1 MVAWKIG
8 LWRRQSP
15 PFQQIRQH
23 FVRFLFEG
31 ESCGRSAGNVV
42 GKNRVSC
49 YCQGQERKRVPY
61 YCLLMLLLQQQQRN
75 VRHWFLLRFQIWC
88 HSIQL
93 SISGIILPNLVSV
106 HFKLYQH
113 LHCCVPLTAKLFL
126 ALQNLTST
134 PDSVH
139 VTRTCRGLIQTRF
152 CCHSQTKLNLRP
164 MPTGKYKAIL
174 IAYMHVVQSVRQRFE
189 NESNF
194 DKLGLNEAACAS
206 RVDWMLYFFGNGLF
220 GSVIKV
226 QFMY

>member
-1 MVAWKIG
+1 MTQRCHYYFLIILIWGFSMVSWKIG

-31 ESCGRSAGNVV
+31 ESRGRSAGNVV

-134 PDSVH
+134 PDSSARDTH
-139 VTRTCRGLIQTRF
+139 MPRPHSNSILLSLPNKTQ
-152 CCHSQTKLNLRP
+152 SQTNAHWK
-164 MPTGKYKAIL
+164 I
-174 IAYMHVVQSVRQRFE
+174 QS
-189 NESNF
+189 NPNCIH
-194 DKLGLNEAACAS
+194 AC
-206 RVDWMLYFFGNGLF
+206 
-220 GSVIKV
+220 GSVSETEV
-226 QFMY
+226 